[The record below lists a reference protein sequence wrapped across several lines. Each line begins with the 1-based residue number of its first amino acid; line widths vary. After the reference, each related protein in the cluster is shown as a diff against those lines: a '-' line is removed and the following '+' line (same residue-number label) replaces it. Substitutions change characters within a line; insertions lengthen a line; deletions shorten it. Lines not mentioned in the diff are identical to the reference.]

1 MDEPYQPHRILSNSG
16 KYHTSNNINF
26 HINIFYLWH
35 NLFFLLTMLC
45 GLVRF
50 EEDFKSCQNAVCNS
64 DSISILLPKVDY
76 KLAVIQM
83 KSKLVD
89 AFISLLGA
97 FGVFYPMQTME
108 NFWMG
113 ITLGFAAAIS
123 VGLIIWFTVRKARE
137 VTIPEALAYGYFG
150 SFLEP
155 MVSHTGME
163 AIVEVNGQTK
173 RYPGS
178 DIHFRIIL
186 PQNLKNLGDSM
197 DQLESS
203 FQRASI
209 VIEENKKPF
218 GIYIDDSDNK
228 LVIADVPNTL
238 RALITYLKREQSLNP
253 DQQQKKIDEKSSKAL
268 EKFKDS
274 LNEMIEEHKHRI
286 DGLRKKVTIEQ

>member
-1 MDEPYQPHRILSNSG
+1 
-16 KYHTSNNINF
+16 
-26 HINIFYLWH
+26 
-35 NLFFLLTMLC
+35 
-45 GLVRF
+45 
-50 EEDFKSCQNAVCNS
+50 
-64 DSISILLPKVDY
+64 
-76 KLAVIQM
+76 M
-83 KSKLVD
+83 KSKVID

-113 ITLGFAAAIS
+113 ISLGFAAAIS
-123 VGLIIWFTVRKARE
+123 VGLIVWFTVRKARE

-173 RYPGS
+173 RYPGK
-178 DIHFRIIL
+178 DVHFRIIL
-186 PQNLKNLGDSM
+186 PQNLENLGDSM
-197 DQLESS
+197 DQLEAS

-218 GIYIDDSDNK
+218 GIYIDDSNNN

-238 RALITYLKREQSLNP
+238 RALITYLKREQNINP

-268 EKFKDS
+268 EKFKDALS
-274 LNEMIEEHKHRI
+274 KVIEEHKHRI
-286 DGLRKKVTIEQ
+286 DGLRKKVSIEQ